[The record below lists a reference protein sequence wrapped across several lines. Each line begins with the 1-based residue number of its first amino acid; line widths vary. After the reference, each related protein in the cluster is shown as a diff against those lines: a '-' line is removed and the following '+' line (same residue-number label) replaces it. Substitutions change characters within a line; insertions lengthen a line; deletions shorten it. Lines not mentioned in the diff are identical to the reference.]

1 MGRLFTYT
9 IIAGLIFSAGSSI
22 AVTNGDIYGINTA
35 PEITEII
42 CKVTDIKGDTLK
54 AKDTMGETYEF
65 KTDDI
70 RTFEGLK
77 TGDNIHVELK
87 NGKAVSTYK

>member
-42 CKVTDIKGDTLK
+42 CKVTDIKDDTLK
-54 AKDTMGETYEF
+54 AKDTLGETYEF

-77 TGDNIHVELK
+77 AGDNIHVELK
-87 NGKAVSTYK
+87 NGKAVSIYK